1 MAGDNNMILNVV
13 LVILA
18 AFVLFSLVIYYTN
31 KQATLKSEKF
41 FQMNTVPTDYGTGA
55 NAPPGSFSV
64 KNIPVTAPPGGQSA
78 PTAANTQSVQ
88 QGNAVMASDSGNNEI
103 FRPVDFTT
111 NKLPN
116 DCFPKDR
123 LTADDLLPKNVLGMS
138 DKWAQVN
145 PAGQGDVQDQNFL
158 TAGANL
164 GINTSSGS
172 LRNASLDLRSE
183 PIIKKDLS
191 QWGPIGIS
199 TISPNL
205 LRKQLT
211 IEGEC

>member
-41 FQMNTVPTDYGTGA
+41 FQMNTIPTDYGTGA

-123 LTADDLLPKNVLGMS
+123 LTASDLLPSGTSSNS
-138 DKWAQVN
+138 KWAQVN

-158 TAGANL
+158 NAGHMVGL
-164 GINTSSGS
+164 NTSSGS

-191 QWGPIGIS
+191 QWGAIGIS
-199 TISPNL
+199 TITPNV

>member
-64 KNIPVTAPPGGQSA
+64 RNLPVTAPPSGGA
-78 PTAANTQSVQ
+78 PSAANTQSVQ
-88 QGNAVMASDSGNNEI
+88 QGNAVMGSDGLGNEI
-103 FRPVDFTT
+103 FRPVDFQT

-123 LTADDLLPKNVLGMS
+123 LSAEDLLPKDS
-138 DKWAQVN
+138 SSSKWAQVN
-145 PAGQGDVQDQNFL
+145 PSGQGDVQDQNFL
-158 TAGANL
+158 NSGHML
-164 GINTSSGS
+164 GIDTIGSSR
-172 LRNASLDLRSE
+172 RNSNMQLRSE

-191 QWGPIGIS
+191 QWGPIMNS
-199 TISPNL
+199 TIQPDL
-205 LRKQLT
+205 LRRPLEIT
-211 IEGEC
+211 GEC